1 MTWMTDLY
9 QTYENNR
16 DQVGNLIVRNGK
28 TFSLLPVGHAYRN
41 AQIEV
46 TVTDKG
52 EFYDARVLSK
62 DEAPTIIPVTEASSG
77 RTSKAVPH
85 PLHDNLKYVAG
96 DYEKYVEKE
105 KNTFSPYELYMD
117 QLKNWATENPRINAV
132 YIYLKK
138 ETLIRDLI
146 ANGELFEKN
155 GKLIP
160 KWTKEIEGQQGE
172 KPEIFKVIVGEQGS
186 AFVRFTV
193 HKPNQVSELPLWED
207 VAIYESAIDHFFSD
221 KKGLDYVTG
230 KNDRVTDS
238 HTSSLRY
245 AGDMAKLI
253 SANDETNFTFR
264 GRFLNK
270 SEVAEVGYDIS
281 QKAHNA
287 LKWLIAK
294 QGIIRE
300 GRVFLIW
307 GDEITEPITPL
318 TGGNTFAEDDI
329 ETSEDP
335 TQEEYTK
342 LIKAAIYQKTP
353 NLSTHAKVH
362 IMILDNAT
370 SGRLSILYYNS
381 MDQMQYLS
389 RIEKWHLRSMWR
401 NTFYSG
407 KKWHSY
413 YGAPGLHEIVQAAL
427 GERANKKVLNNTVTA
442 LFTCVVEGRTIPS
455 DILRNLVHRS
465 SNPQSF
471 ENEGN
476 WRKAVQ
482 VTCSMINNYYQGGY
496 QVSLNQDSKEPNYLF
511 GRLLAVSHVLE
522 KHALNEQGAKPRSTN
537 AERYMNAYS
546 MHPVKTWQIIRKN
559 LQPYMNRLGHK
570 TSYYEKIFSEIM
582 NQFDEASF
590 TDKPLD
596 GRYLLGFYSQEYA
609 IYHKE
614 KQEEV

>member
-62 DEAPTIIPVTEASSG
+62 DEAPTIIPVTE
-77 RTSKAVPH
+77 TSAVRANVIAPH
-85 PLHDNLKYVAG
+85 PLHDTLEYVASDLKKYTELKG
-96 DYEKYVEKE
+96 KKAEANESYMKQLQQLSKINPKIKAIYE
-105 KNTFSPYELYMD
+105 
-117 QLKNWATENPRINAV
+117 
-132 YIYLKK
+132 YLKK
-138 ETLIRDLI
+138 GHLVKDLVDEKIIKLDSSNHLITKWVESEM
-146 ANGELFEKN
+146 GKKPELFKTLVGGQEK
-155 GKLIP
+155 
-160 KWTKEIEGQQGE
+160 
-172 KPEIFKVIVGEQGS
+172 S
-186 AFVRFTV
+186 FVRFNV
-193 HKPNQVSELPLWED
+193 HSVSHYSIEPDIW
-207 VAIYESAIDHFFSD
+207 ESADLAMKIAEYFSVAD
-221 KKGLDYVTG
+221 NNLDYVTG
-230 KNDRVTDS
+230 NKMRTAKF
-238 HTSSLRY
+238 HSSGIRY

-294 QGIIRE
+294 QGIVRE

-318 TGGNTFAEDDI
+318 TGGDTFAEDDI

-342 LIKAAIYQKTP
+342 LIKAAIYQKTH

-389 RIEKWHLRSMWR
+389 RIEKWHLQSMWR

-427 GERANKKVLNNTVTA
+427 GERANKKILNNTVTA

-559 LQPYMNRLGHK
+559 LQPYMNRLGQK
-570 TSYYEKIFSEIM
+570 ANYYEKIFSEIM